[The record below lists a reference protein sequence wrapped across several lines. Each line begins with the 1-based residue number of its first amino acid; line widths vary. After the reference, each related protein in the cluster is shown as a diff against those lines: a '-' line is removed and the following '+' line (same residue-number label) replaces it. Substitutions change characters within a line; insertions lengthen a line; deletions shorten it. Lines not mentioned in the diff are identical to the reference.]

1 MNKYWILIIFFPA
14 FSMAQCISGDCENGF
29 GVLIF
34 EGGNRYSGEFLE
46 GQRTG
51 TGTCYFKDGSKYRG
65 EWLQGV
71 PHGNGTK
78 IFRNGNEVAGI
89 WKNGRLEVGQSS
101 EIKDEIVLK
110 AKGSG
115 ETGCISGNCQDGK
128 GIFVYP
134 NGAIYIGEFKN
145 GEIHGVGVCYYP
157 DGSKYQGEWVFRQ
170 PEGTGTKTYPDG
182 NIRTGL
188 WKQGQPVD
196 KYGDLENEWK
206 TLSPA
211 VVQSGCISG
220 NCNDGLGTY
229 GYPDGS
235 KYEGFFKN
243 GQPHGDGVFSYLNGD
258 IYKGSFLFGFP
269 NGKGEM
275 SESGGKT
282 YQGFWKE
289 GEFIGNKIE
298 SPSGWGC
305 IKGDCESGYGTYLFE
320 DGSVYTGTFFQG
332 QPHGKGILQYKSGDR
347 YDGEVAKSQLNGFG
361 TLILAD
367 GQEKTG
373 NWENGAFKGE
383 PVKILQTGSGPKVWA
398 VVIGVASY
406 KHMPV
411 LRYTDD
417 DAYRIYA
424 HLKSPQGGALPDEQ
438 IRILIDEDA
447 TRAKIL
453 LTMQEVFSKAGPED
467 LLLLYFSGHGLQGA
481 FLPIDFDGYGN
492 KLFHNEITA
501 LLDRSPAKYKL
512 CIADACHSGSLL
524 TMRGGSIR
532 DILTDYYTTLAS
544 AKKGTALI
552 LSSKSEE
559 TSLESS
565 EVRQGVFSHFLIRGM
580 KGEADLN
587 KNNLVTIEEL
597 FTYVYSEVRKYTNN
611 QQSPVI
617 DGDYDK
623 EMIVSIISEK

>member
-1 MNKYWILIIFFPA
+1 MNKYWILLIFFPA
-14 FSMAQCISGDCENGF
+14 FSFAQCISGDCENGF

-34 EGGNRYSGEFLE
+34 DGGNRYSGDFFE
-46 GQRTG
+46 GKKTG
-51 TGTCYFKDGSKYRG
+51 DGTCYYKDGTKYKG
-65 EWLQGV
+65 EWLHGV
-71 PHGNGTK
+71 PHGTGTK
-78 IFRNGNEVAGI
+78 VFKNGNEVTGL
-89 WKNGRLEVGQSS
+89 WKNGRLESGQSNVI
-101 EIKDEIVLK
+101 EDEVVLR

-115 ETGCISGNCQDGK
+115 ETGCISGNCMDGK
-128 GIFVYP
+128 GIYVYP

-182 NIRTGL
+182 NVRTGL
-188 WKQGQPVD
+188 WKQGQPVN
-196 KYGDLENEWK
+196 KTGEIEFEWQ
-206 TLSPA
+206 TSELSL
-211 VVQSGCISG
+211 VQSGCISG
-220 NCNDGLGTY
+220 DCIEGQGIY

-235 KYEGFFKN
+235 KYEGYFKN
-243 GQPHGDGVFSYLNGD
+243 GQPHGEGVFSYLNGD
-258 IYKGSFLFGFP
+258 IYRGSFYMGFP
-269 NGKGEM
+269 NGQGELTEFNGN
-275 SESGGKT
+275 SLK
-282 YQGFWKE
+282 GFWKE
-289 GEFIGNKIE
+289 GEFRGNNEE
-298 SPSGWGC
+298 SAPRWGC
-305 IKGDCESGYGTYLFE
+305 LKGDCDSGYGTFLFE
-320 DGSVYTGTFFQG
+320 DGAVYTGTFFKG
-332 QPHGKGILQYKSGDR
+332 QPHGKGILQYKNGDR
-347 YDGEVAKSQLNGFG
+347 YDGEVAESELHGTG
-361 TLILAD
+361 TLYLMN
-367 GQEKTG
+367 GEEKFG
-373 NWENGAFKGE
+373 KWEKGSFKGE
-383 PVKILQTGSGPKVWA
+383 TFTFIQNTSGPKIWA
-398 VVIGVASY
+398 VIIGVASY

-453 LTMQEVFSKAGPED
+453 LTMQEVFSKAGSED

-501 LLDRSPAKYKL
+501 LLDRSPAKYKV

-524 TMRGGSIR
+524 TMRSSSIN

-597 FTYVYSEVRKYTNN
+597 FKYVYSEVRKYTNN

-623 EMIVSIISEK
+623 DMIVSIISEK